1 MIKLNTKPTW
11 RALSISS
18 TAACALALAAGTA
31 LAQDEAIEEI
41 LVTGTHIAGLD
52 LEGAVQAV
60 QLSRDDILESGA
72 ESVGELMQD
81 LTITGG
87 GQGTFSTSTAGP
99 LSGDTPVGA
108 SAVSLRGLGTS
119 STLTLI
125 NGRRATISSFAKGQE
140 SFIDI
145 NSIPMAAIE
154 RIEILPNGASATYGA
169 DAVAGVVN
177 YVLRDDYEGLEISAS
192 YGDSFESSNDGR
204 RNINLVAG
212 IGSDRHNLMA
222 VVDYYD
228 REPFFDRDR
237 EISRESV
244 RPSQQGF
251 YPSFNDLFFM
261 FFDQTEEPADGGC
274 AAEDFGTGNFGEFCE
289 VNTNEFTSVLD
300 EYESIGGMVNYRF
313 DVSDAVVWHNEL
325 IYQQTESNG
334 TSSPANFSRA
344 PTDPE
349 SPLWPAELIAD
360 MEEEGAANGLVDFT
374 DFYGFPIFAW
384 GKFPEPRAVQVES
397 DTLRFVSSLEVDFD
411 SGWSLDTGITYGK
424 NESEQ
429 NGLNGLVIAEA
440 FYNAN
445 LGNLCTDG
453 TTVER
458 WDVNL
463 VRPSAT
469 FVGDTCEDVG
479 KTTLWYNPFGAQ
491 ADQAPGIDEAIRTTA
506 RRSGESEMWA
516 VDAAFSGDLFDW
528 NGRTISA
535 AFGFE
540 WRDESVLDVPSGD
553 AVATTLNPEPILGFS
568 STSAD
573 AERDQYALFAEF
585 FVPITDRFDVQLAGR
600 FDDYESF
607 GSDFNPKIALRYAP
621 TDSVFLRANYS
632 SSFRAP
638 SLAQV
643 GAGTL
648 LSFYRVDCAATPEAC
663 DGDGGADGEALFS
676 EDVANDDLQPETADT
691 WGFGIQFSPDNDLR
705 ISLDYWD
712 ISYEDLI
719 GVDEDDFIRRALAGE
734 YAVVGEGELP
744 TGVAGLE
751 VAGGFVIDAHF
762 ELSNLAFQE
771 VSGIDLMYTQYF
783 DVGPGEL
790 SLTADATYVLDFETK
805 ASQGA
810 PVIDE
815 AGDFRNPE
823 LLARVRGQYTF
834 DAWRVSLTAR
844 HTGDYRDDPSASTL
858 EAVGLPDDAEV
869 QVSSWTVWD
878 AYASYEFNEHSFLS
892 LNVRN
897 LFDRD
902 PPIVL
907 GLSANVDYANH
918 SAMGRFATLRYTY
931 TF

>member
-1 MIKLNTKPTW
+1 MTTFNSKSTVSMI
-11 RALSISS
+11 SIS
-18 TAACALALAAGTA
+18 CAVAALAAMPAGIA
-31 LAQDEAIEEI
+31 QAQDRAIEEI
-41 LVTGTHIAGLD
+41 LVTGTHIEGLD

-60 QLSRDDILESGA
+60 QLSREDILESGA

-87 GQGTFSTSTAGP
+87 GQGTFTTSTAGP
-99 LSGDTPVGA
+99 LSSDTPVGA

-177 YVLRDDYEGLEISAS
+177 YVLRDDYEGLEITAS
-192 YGDSFESSNDGR
+192 YGDSWEDTDDSRKNL
-204 RNINLVAG
+204 NIVAG
-212 IGSDRHNLMA
+212 AGNDRNHVMLVLDAYERN
-222 VVDYYD
+222 
-228 REPFFDRDR
+228 PFFNRDR
-237 EISRESV
+237 KISANSV

-261 FFDQTEEPADGGC
+261 FYDQTEEPADGGC
-274 AAEDFGTGNFGEFCE
+274 AEGDFGSGNFGEFCE
-289 VNTNEFTSVLD
+289 VDTNQFTSVLD
-300 EYESIGGMVNYRF
+300 AYESVGGMLTYRF
-313 DVSDAVVWHNEL
+313 DASETVTWRNEL
-325 IYQQTESNG
+325 IFQQTESNG

-344 PTDPE
+344 PMDPE
-349 SPLWPAELIAD
+349 SPLWPAALVAD
-360 MEEEGAANGLVDFT
+360 MEEEGSFGGLVDFT

-384 GKFPEPRAVQVES
+384 GKFPEPRAVSVES
-397 DTLRFVSSLEVDFD
+397 DTLRFVSSLEVDFE
-411 SGWSLDTGITYGK
+411 SGWNLDAGIAYGK

-429 NGLNGLVIAEA
+429 NGLSGLVISEA

-453 TTVER
+453 TVVER

-463 VRPSAT
+463 VRPSAS
-469 FVGDTCEDVG
+469 FVGDTCEDIG
-479 KTTLWYNPFGAQ
+479 KTTLWYNPFGGQ
-491 ADQAPGIDEAIRTTA
+491 AEQAPGIDEAIRTTA
-506 RRSGESEMWA
+506 RRSGESEMFG
-516 VDAAFSGDLFDW
+516 VDATLSGALFDW
-528 NGRTISA
+528 NGRTVSA
-535 AFGFE
+535 AFGME
-540 WRDESVLDVPSGD
+540 WRNESVLDVPSGV
-553 AVATTLNPEPILGFS
+553 AVATTFNPEPILGFS

-573 AERDQYALFAEF
+573 ADRDQYAVFAEF
-585 FVPITDRFDVQLAGR
+585 FIPVTDKFDIQLAGR

-607 GSDFNPKIALRYAP
+607 GSDFNPKVAFRYAP
-621 TDSVFLRANYS
+621 TDGLFLRANYS

-648 LSFYRVDCAATPEAC
+648 LSFYRVDCEATPAAC
-663 DGDGGADGEALFS
+663 DGEPDEDGEALFS
-676 EDVANDDLQPETADT
+676 EDVANDDLKPETADT
-691 WGFGIQFSPDNDLR
+691 WGFGISYAPDESLR

-719 GVDEDDFIRRALAGE
+719 GVDEDDFIRRALSGE
-734 YAVVGEGELP
+734 YLVVGEGELP
-744 TGVAGLE
+744 TGVAGVE
-751 VAGGFVIDAHF
+751 VEGGFVIDAHF
-762 ELSNLAFQE
+762 ELSNLSFQD
-771 VSGIDLMYTQYF
+771 VSGVDLAYTQYF
-783 DVGPGEL
+783 DLGRGEL
-790 SLTADATYVLDFETK
+790 ALMADATYVMDFKTK
-805 ASQGA
+805 ASPGA

-823 LLARVRGQYTF
+823 LLGRLRGQYTL
-834 DAWRVSLTAR
+834 DDWRISLTAR
-844 HTGDYRDDPSASTL
+844 YTGDYRDDPSSRTL
-858 EAVGLPDDAEV
+858 EAVGLPDDAKV

-878 AYASYEFNEHSFLS
+878 AYAAYEFDEHSYLS

-902 PPIVL
+902 PPLVL
-907 GLSANVDYANH
+907 GLSANVDYSNH
-918 SAMGRFATLRYTY
+918 SAMGRYLTLRYTY

>member
-1 MIKLNTKPTW
+1 MTTFNSKSTRKLI
-11 RALSISS
+11 SIS
-18 TAACALALAAGTA
+18 CAVAVLAMLPAGDGV
-31 LAQDEAIEEI
+31 AQDEVIEEI
-41 LVTGTHIAGLD
+41 LVTGTHIEGLD

-60 QLSRDDILESGA
+60 QLSRQDILESGA

-81 LTITGG
+81 LTVTGG
-87 GQGTFSTSTAGP
+87 GLGTFSTSTAGP

-140 SFIDI
+140 SFIDV

-177 YVLRDDYEGLEISAS
+177 YVLRDDYEGLEVSAS
-192 YGDSFESSNDGR
+192 YGDSWADSDDARTNLNIVGGFGNDQHH
-204 RNINLVAG
+204 V
-212 IGSDRHNLMA
+212 MA
-222 VVDYYD
+222 VVDYYK
-228 REPFFDRDR
+228 RNPFFDRDR
-237 EISRESV
+237 EISRNSV

-261 FFDQTEEPADGGC
+261 FYDQTEEPDDGGC
-274 AAEDFGTGNFGEFCE
+274 SADDFGFGNFGEFCE

-300 EYESIGGMVNYRF
+300 AYESLGGMLTYRF
-313 DVSDAVVWHNEL
+313 DVNDNITWHNEL

-344 PTDPE
+344 PMDPE

-360 MEEEGAANGLVDFT
+360 MEEEGSFGGLNDFT

-397 DTLRFVSSLEVDFD
+397 DTLRLVSALEIDLD
-411 SGWSLDTGITYGK
+411 SGWNLQTGVTYGK

-429 NGLNGLVIAEA
+429 NGLSGLVIAEA

-453 TTVER
+453 TTVDR
-458 WDVNL
+458 WEVNL
-463 VRPSAT
+463 VRPSAS
-469 FVGDTCEDVG
+469 FVGNTCEDIG
-479 KTTLWYNPFGAQ
+479 KTTLWYNPFGGQ
-491 ADQAPGIDEAIRTTA
+491 ANQETGIDDAIRTVA

-516 VDAAFSGDLFDW
+516 LDATFSGELFDW
-528 NGRTISA
+528 NGRTVSA
-535 AFGFE
+535 AFGLE
-540 WRDESVLDVPSGD
+540 WRNESVLDVPSGD

-585 FVPITDRFDVQLAGR
+585 FIPVTDKFDIQLAGR

-621 TDSVFLRANYS
+621 TDTVFLRANYS

-648 LSFYRVDCAATPEAC
+648 LSFYRVDCEATPEAC
-663 DGDGGADGEALFS
+663 DGDPAEDGEALFS
-676 EDVANDDLQPETADT
+676 EDVANDDLKPETADT
-691 WGFGIQFSPDNDLR
+691 WGFGVQFAPSEDLKLT
-705 ISLDYWD
+705 LDYWD
-712 ISYEDLI
+712 ISYENLI
-719 GVDEDDFIRRALAGE
+719 GVDEDDFIRRALAGD
-734 YAVVGEGELP
+734 YLVVGEGELP

-762 ELSNLAFQE
+762 ELSNLSFQD
-771 VSGIDLMYTQYF
+771 VSGLDLTYTQYF
-783 DVGPGEL
+783 DVGRGEL
-790 SLTADATYVLDFETK
+790 ALLADATYIFEFK
-805 ASQGA
+805 SQASNGA

-815 AGDFRNPE
+815 AGDFRYPE
-823 LLARVRGQYTF
+823 MLARLRGQYTL
-834 DAWRVSLTAR
+834 DDWRFSLTAR
-844 HTGDYRDDPSASTL
+844 YTGDYRDDPSSRTL
-858 EAVGLPDDAEV
+858 EAVGLPSDASV
-869 QVSSWTVWD
+869 QVPSWTVWD
-878 AYASYEFNEHSFLS
+878 AYASYELNENSYLT

-902 PPIVL
+902 PPVVL

-918 SAMGRFATLRYTY
+918 SAMGRFMTLRYTH